1 MVHKIV
7 KAERVIFWILF
18 ICISILVVYPLG
30 NLLLGSFSARTGG
43 LTLEH
48 WSTAF
53 ETRLLW
59 VSIRNTLLTSMAAT
73 CLAVFIGISLVIII
87 TRTDAPFRNLLKLI
101 TLVPFITPPMVGGV
115 AWGML
120 ADPSGGV
127 LNILV
132 QKIGFAYKLNIY
144 SWGGMI
150 WVMGLYTAP
159 IVYFI
164 CASGL
169 AGIDTSNEE
178 SARICG
184 AGRFRILFEIT
195 LPLLLPSIAS
205 AGLLVFMTNNV
216 LFGVHS
222 VIGIP
227 ANIPV
232 MTTTIYSVLGFIP
245 INYYHAAVLSLM
257 LLALGAAATIANQFV
272 VGKRSYYTVSGK
284 GFRPMIAIK
293 LGAWRWIVGTLA
305 ITYIFI
311 TVILPYGVILLR
323 SFSSLAL
330 WQGGSLKQ
338 MLSDVSLQGYV
349 YILIENSTAKRA
361 IFNSLFLGTAS
372 AIGSTF
378 LAFMVAYFH
387 VKKGGKAENILE
399 FITMTPL
406 AVPGIVFGVALLWA
420 YSSPP
425 LILYGTLTILLL
437 GYLSHQLPT
446 AYRACYGNLKGIHP
460 ELEES
465 AKVCGAG
472 WFYRTREIT
481 LQLARPG
488 IMVAVLLVFITV
500 LRELGTS
507 VILFSYGT
515 EVMAS
520 MMFNFWEEGLMQH
533 VSSLAMLNVIIVIAV
548 LWIMNKLMREPFD
561 RMAG

>member
-1 MVHKIV
+1 MKTD
-7 KAERVIFWILF
+7 RVIFWLLF
-18 ICISILVVYPLG
+18 TTISILVVYPLG
-30 NLLLGSFSARTGG
+30 NLFLGSFLSETGG
-43 LTLEH
+43 MTLKH
-48 WSTAF
+48 WRTAF
-53 ETRLLW
+53 ETHLLW
-59 VSIRNTLLTSMAAT
+59 ISIRNTLLTSTIAT
-73 CLAVFIGISLVIII
+73 CVAILIGLYLVIVIA
-87 TRTDAPFRNLLKLI
+87 RTDAPFRNLLKLV
-101 TLVPFITPPMVGGV
+101 TLVPFITPPIVGGV

-127 LNILV
+127 LNILL
-132 QKIGFAYKLNIY
+132 QKIGLNATLNIY

-150 WVMGLYTAP
+150 LVMGLYTAP

-178 SARICG
+178 SARTCG

-232 MTTTIYSVLGFIP
+232 LTTTIYSVLAFIP
-245 INYYHAAVLSLM
+245 INYYHAAVLSIM
-257 LLALGAAATIANQFV
+257 LLSLGVVAALANQFI

-284 GFRPMIAIK
+284 GFRPMVVIR
-293 LGAWRWIVGTLA
+293 LGMWKWVIGVLTL
-305 ITYIFI
+305 TYVFL

-338 MLSDVSLQGYV
+338 MLSDVSLQGYT

-361 IFNSLFLGTAS
+361 IFNSLFLGTVS
-372 AIGSTF
+372 AIGAAL
-378 LAFMVAYFH
+378 LAFMAAYFN
-387 VKKGGKAENILE
+387 VKKGGRAENILE

-406 AVPGIVFGVALLWA
+406 AVPGIVFGVALLWT

-425 LILYGTLTILLL
+425 LVLYGTLTILFL
-437 GYLSHQLPT
+437 GYLTHQLPT
-446 AYRACYGNLKGIHP
+446 AFRACYGNLKGIHP
-460 ELEES
+460 ELDES
-465 AKVCGAG
+465 ARVCGAG
-472 WFYRTREIT
+472 WFYRISEIT

-488 IMVAVLLVFITV
+488 IMVAALLVFITV

-507 VILFSYGT
+507 VILFSHGT
-515 EVMAS
+515 EVLAS
-520 MMFNFWEEGLMQH
+520 LMFNFWEEGLMQH

-548 LWIMNKLMREPFD
+548 LWIMNKVMREPLD
-561 RMAG
+561 RMTG